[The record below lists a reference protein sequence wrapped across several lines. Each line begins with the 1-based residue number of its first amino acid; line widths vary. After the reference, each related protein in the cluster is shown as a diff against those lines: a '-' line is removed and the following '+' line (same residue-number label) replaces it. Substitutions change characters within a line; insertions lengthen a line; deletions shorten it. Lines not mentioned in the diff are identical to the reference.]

1 MAAFPTSTTVLDSIL
16 FRDAFGTAAMR
27 EVFSDFSLVSRYAEV
42 EVALARAEAR
52 CGVIPLDAADEIA
65 KRTDVS
71 ALDFDLLRQETDIVG
86 YPILPLVHQMVKQ
99 CGDAGRYVHWGA
111 TTQDIM
117 DTAVILQVRAGLEII
132 EADISAL
139 RGILAGLSKRYRDT
153 PMAGRTH
160 LQQALP
166 VTFGYKTAIWLAMFD
181 RHAERLAQLKPRV
194 LVGQFAGAAGTL
206 ASLGTKGFEVQ
217 KALCEELGLGVPVST
232 WHVARDGLAEAIN
245 FLAVVTGSLGKIA
258 LDIMMMASTEF
269 GEVYEPFVKG
279 RGASSTMPQKRNPIS
294 SELMLAAAKGVRQHA
309 GLMLDA
315 MVQDFERATGPWHAE
330 WMAIPESFVLTAGSL
345 HQAKFALG
353 GLIVDEKKMAEN
365 LDISRGLIVAE
376 AVMMGLAPDLGR
388 QEAHDVVYDACRV
401 ANEKG
406 ITLADALSTDPRVSA
421 RIDRATIDRL
431 TSPRNYLGLAPQMVD
446 RVIASTGR

>member
-1 MAAFPTSTTVLDSIL
+1 MASFPTSTTVLDSIL
-16 FRDAFGTAAMR
+16 FRDAFGTPAMR
-27 EVFSDFSLVSRYAEV
+27 EVFSDFSLISRYAEV
-42 EVALARAEAR
+42 EIALAKAEAR
-52 CGVIPLDAADEIA
+52 CGVIPAQAAEEIA
-65 KRTDVS
+65 RRTDVS

-139 RGILAGLSKRYRDT
+139 RGILAGLSKRYRET

-406 ITLADALSTDPRVSA
+406 MTLADALSTDPRISA

-431 TSPRNYLGLAPQMVD
+431 TSPKNYLGLAPEMVD
-446 RVIASTGR
+446 RVIASSGR